1 MAANK
6 KSKTSAAN
14 VSPNPGSARKGDD
27 NGKQIAVIG
36 DEDTI
41 IGFGLTGVKY
51 LTTVS
56 SDSDDKEILTSISEY
71 IETPGIGFVIITQS
85 LAERIR
91 TDFERLKL
99 DKPLYPIFIELP
111 DKTGELA
118 DRIDPIKTLIRRAIG
133 MEIVKNE

>member
-1 MAANK
+1 MVTNK
-6 KSKTSAAN
+6 KTKTSEEPCAN
-14 VSPNPGSARKGDD
+14 PKVDPNC
-27 NGKQIAVIG
+27 KQIAVIG
-36 DEDTI
+36 DEDTV

-56 SDSDDKEILTSISEY
+56 TDSDNKEILTSISEY

-111 DKTGELA
+111 DKAGELA
-118 DRIDPIKTLIRRAIG
+118 DRVDPIKTLIRRAIG